1 MVDIHSHIL
10 PKMDDG
16 SKSEEESLAMLR
28 MLSDQGV
35 SCVAATPHFYAN
47 NESVDDFIERRSNA
61 YERLKNVV
69 EDGLPKIA
77 LGAEVRYYEGISRLE
92 KLSKL
97 CIQGTDIL
105 LLEMFSGKW
114 GTMIIRELIDIAAT
128 RKITLVLAH
137 IERYIQYQQEETLEM
152 LLDNGVLMQM
162 NASHV
167 NNLFTR
173 RKALNLLR
181 NETVQFLGSDCH
193 DSVNRPP
200 DIGKAATIIKNKLG
214 TDFLNYF
221 VDYGNE
227 LFL

>member
-28 MLSDQGV
+28 MLRDQGV
-35 SCVAATPHFYAN
+35 RCVAATPHFYAN

-61 YERLKNVV
+61 YERLKNAV

>member
-35 SCVAATPHFYAN
+35 SCVVATPHFYAN

-61 YERLKNVV
+61 YERLKNAV

>member
-35 SCVAATPHFYAN
+35 SCVVATPHFYAN
-47 NESVDDFIERRSNA
+47 NESVGTFLKRRTKA
-61 YERLKNVV
+61 YESLRSITQEGFPKVV
-69 EDGLPKIA
+69 
-77 LGAEVRYYEGISRLE
+77 LGAEVRYYEGISHMDN
-92 KLSKL
+92 LSEL

-114 GTMIIRELIDIAAT
+114 GTMIIRELIDIVAT

-162 NASHV
+162 NSSHV

>member
-28 MLSDQGV
+28 MLRDQGV
-35 SCVAATPHFYAN
+35 RCVAATPHFYAN

-61 YERLKNVV
+61 YERLKNAV

-137 IERYIQYQQEETLEM
+137 IERYIQYQPEETFET